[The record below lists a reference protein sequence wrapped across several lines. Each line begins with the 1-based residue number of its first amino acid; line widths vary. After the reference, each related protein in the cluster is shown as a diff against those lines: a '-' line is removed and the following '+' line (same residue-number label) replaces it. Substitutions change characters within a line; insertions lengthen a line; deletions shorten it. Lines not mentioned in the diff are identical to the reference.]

1 MRALYTRPLMLFA
14 ALFGLG
20 VIAAQDGRLPLGVL
34 LACAFVLLFAW
45 IALHMGGRR
54 CAALLA
60 ACGLFLGAA
69 RMTQAVSAQ
78 PQVQDRF
85 SIALS
90 GTVADSP
97 FVDTELM
104 RLTCRLTDVRAE
116 GEALDYDIRL
126 YLRGDIAAL
135 RAIAPGQR
143 VETTG
148 HLWSPDAATNPG
160 EFDFSAYLWRNGMAA
175 YATANLAD
183 TQVTGEPVGLQA
195 WLHTLRNAMGERI
208 DALFPR
214 SAQMVRALV
223 LGDRGDMDED
233 LRDSF
238 NRAGVAH
245 VLSIS
250 GLHITMLAMAM
261 MSLLSLFLPRRWA
274 FWISLILVVFYGLLV
289 GMAASV
295 LRSIIM
301 YAALGAGQSMGRPT
315 DAFTRLSLAF
325 VVLLAWNPLS
335 LADAGFV
342 LSFTASAGML
352 CLTEPLSAA
361 LHIDRLRVPE
371 WSFRPVAL
379 LRRAVRYFA
388 SLLCATLAA
397 QLSTLPAVIAYY
409 GELPLLATLA
419 NLVVVPLIL
428 AGMYLAVAALLVSL
442 LWMPLA
448 ALVAWAADF
457 ALLCSTATTQFCAR
471 LPFNALALPAFPVW
485 LTALFAIVVI
495 AVSPLTRLRRG
506 LRHALLLVLP
516 ALACVAALLPGPQGL
531 QITFLDAEQA
541 DAAVVLAE
549 GEAYVVDVGLENSPV
564 SAYLSHIGRAP
575 KAVFLSHPHDDHAGG
590 LSALLEDYV
599 PETIYIPAGW
609 YDVEADDGIAQAMA
623 QAEALGVE
631 IVELAA
637 GDVVRLSENV
647 SATVLYPERNAT
659 VSGDANAV
667 SMLLQ
672 IDYGEAS
679 ALFTGDLEMAY
690 EPGPMPDVDVLKVAH
705 HGSDNASSLMMLHSA
720 SPSAAVIS
728 VGADNPY
735 GHPAAALLDRL
746 EDTGAHIYRTDRHG
760 AITVKFHTDGTVSV
774 RTYLTQEDNP

>member
-20 VIAAQDGRLPLGVL
+20 AIAAQDGRLPLGVL
-34 LACAFVLLFAW
+34 LACAVALLFAW
-45 IALHMGGRR
+45 IALRMSGRR

-69 RMTQAVSAQ
+69 RMTQAVSVQ

-97 FVDTELM
+97 IVDTELM

-126 YLRGDIAAL
+126 YLRGDVAAL

-143 VETTG
+143 VEATG

-175 YATANLAD
+175 YATANLSDA
-183 TQVTGEPVGLQA
+183 QVTGEPVGLQA

-208 DALFPR
+208 DVLFPR
-214 SAQMVRALV
+214 SAQVVRALV

-301 YAALGAGQSMGRPT
+301 YAVLGAGQATGRPA

-325 VVLLAWNPLS
+325 VVLLAWNPLF

-352 CLTEPLSAA
+352 CLTKPLSTA

-379 LRRAVRYFA
+379 LRRAARYSA

-448 ALVAWAADF
+448 AVIAWAADF
-457 ALLCSTATTQFCAR
+457 ALLCSTAMTQFCAR
-471 LPFNALALPAFPVW
+471 LPFNALALPAFPIW

-506 LRHALLLVLP
+506 LRHALLLALP

-575 KAVFLSHPHDDHAGG
+575 KAVFLSHPHADHAGG

-623 QAEALGVE
+623 QAEGLGVE

-637 GDVVRLSENV
+637 GDVVRLSEQI
-647 SATVLYPERNAT
+647 SATVLYPERNAEI
-659 VSGDANAV
+659 SGDANAV

-679 ALFTGDLEMAY
+679 ALFTGDLEMTY

-746 EDTGAHIYRTDRHG
+746 EDAGARVYRTDRHG
-760 AITVKFHTDGTVSV
+760 AITVNLHADGTVSV